1 MPGFRTLL
9 GDKAGTGLSIVQLR
23 ALLTRIARTRAT
35 GWSGWDLRPWPASG
49 LGAWLVLGAILAV
62 ATSGCSRRP
71 ASHASAPPSAPAKS
85 VAKPAVRRASIR
97 PGASVAIFGFVTAAE
112 TAVPVSGCQVEAFSV
127 GEPHVAVGPS
137 ALTNAAGMFALNVEL
152 RPGKYTFEVSKGKV
166 MARVPV
172 LIAPS
177 AGWYKLL
184 HLKFPRTALVAGA
197 QTAANQKSGEAIFGQ
212 VTKSDGMTPL
222 GGAFVLVINKETG
235 RPVNATIAG
244 GSGLFALRAGRVAP
258 GKYWILAT
266 VESVHPDVRFSAGL
280 SSLTVGASSEQDIV
294 LRLKAGAGSIAGRV
308 TDSKGRPIGKAEVT
322 LTGITPPSSLR
333 RYTADTNAKGR
344 YELRYVMPGTYVWSL
359 DWKNY
364 SSPPRLVVVG
374 NRPVRRDFRVGR

>member
-1 MPGFRTLL
+1 MKNSGTLL
-9 GDKAGTGLSIVQLR
+9 GKKAAFGLSVMPPA
-23 ALLTRIARTRAT
+23 ALL
-35 GWSGWDLRPWPASG
+35 G
-49 LGAWLVLGAILAV
+49 
-62 ATSGCSRRP
+62 RP
-71 ASHASAPPSAPAKS
+71 ASVVVVRWFGRAKRRWLAAEPSVRLIVIALV
-85 VAKPAVRRASIR
+85 VALSGCGHRA
-97 PGASVAIFGFVTAAE
+97 GASVPAISSAVAQISPKAAALGTSARSRTRVAIFGVVTAVGGA
-112 TAVPVSGCQVEAFSV
+112 PVSDCRVDAFLS
-127 GEPHVAVGPS
+127 GGPRA
-137 ALTNAAGMFALNVEL
+137 ALGPPAQTNAAGMFALNVEL
-152 RPGKYTFEVSKGKV
+152 RPGKYFLKASKGNATV
-166 MARVPV
+166 RVPMV
-172 LIAPS
+172 ITLS

-235 RPVNATIAG
+235 RPVNAAIAG

-266 VESVHPDVRFSAGL
+266 VESVHPDVRFSAVL

-364 SSPPRLVVVG
+364 SSPPGLVVVG